1 MRDGRVDVYDSECG
15 VQNTVTIDTTVTEAS
30 AEAAFPVPPR
40 RAQCA
45 FDGPAVKSAFAL
57 LLEKVTKPA
66 AARRKEVMI
75 IKRTISVM
83 VGKGSVN
90 HNSRKFNAKN
100 TDPERTPNNIVYCNE
115 DIHQVYDTLFGA
127 ALEAYNAKQTRSD
140 RVIENYYEKI
150 RSGKQEKPFH
160 EVIFQIGNKDDM
172 NAQSEEGQLAAKI
185 LDQFMKGF
193 QKRNPNLHVF
203 SAHLHMDE
211 ATPHLHIDFVPF
223 ATGSKRGL
231 ETRVSL
237 KQALAAQ
244 GFTGGT
250 RKETEW
256 NQWVQAEKE
265 ELAVV
270 MERHGVEWEQKG
282 THEKHLTVLEYEK
295 KMRAQ
300 EVVELDNLIDQK
312 QATAKSL
319 DQQIEDLSK
328 GEEFIVATIE
338 RFDNAP
344 EWQLPEPSGLMT
356 AKSYMQKLVI
366 PFVNKLKNFARKA
379 LTLYYRAIS
388 DIADRDRTIRS
399 LKSSYWSAKDFADRA
414 KEENQQLRS
423 DLKDYGILRKF
434 LGPSKI
440 DELIQQAKDTEVAK
454 RQRRN
459 YDRER

>member
-1 MRDGRVDVYDSECG
+1 M
-15 VQNTVTIDTTVTEAS
+15 
-30 AEAAFPVPPR
+30 
-40 RAQCA
+40 
-45 FDGPAVKSAFAL
+45 
-57 LLEKVTKPA
+57 
-66 AARRKEVMI
+66 
-75 IKRTISVM
+75 IKRTISAM
-83 VGKGSVN
+83 VGKGSVD
-90 HNSRKFNAKN
+90 HNSREFNAKN
-100 TDPERTPNNIVYCNE
+100 TDPVRTPNNISYCNE
-115 DIHQVYDTLFGA
+115 NIQKVYDTLFGE
-127 ALEAYNAKQTRSD
+127 ALKAYNAKQTRSD
-140 RVIENYYEKI
+140 RVIKNYYEKI
-150 RSGKQEKPFH
+150 RTSKQEKPFH

-172 NAQSEEGQLAAKI
+172 NAQSEDGQLAAKI
-185 LDQFMKGF
+185 LDEFMKKF

-223 ATGSKRGL
+223 TTGSKRGL

-250 RKETEW
+250 RTETEW
-256 NQWVQAEKE
+256 SQWIQSEKE
-265 ELAVV
+265 ELALV
-270 MERHGVEWEQKG
+270 MERYGVEWEQKG

-328 GEEFIVATIE
+328 GEEFIVATID

-379 LTLYYRAIS
+379 LTLYYRAVS
-388 DIADRDRTIRS
+388 DVADRDRTIRS
-399 LKSSYWSAKDFADRA
+399 LRSNYWSAKEFADRA

-434 LGPSKI
+434 LGPSKT

>member
-1 MRDGRVDVYDSECG
+1 M
-15 VQNTVTIDTTVTEAS
+15 
-30 AEAAFPVPPR
+30 
-40 RAQCA
+40 
-45 FDGPAVKSAFAL
+45 
-57 LLEKVTKPA
+57 
-66 AARRKEVMI
+66 
-75 IKRTISVM
+75 IKRTISAM
-83 VGKGSVN
+83 VGKGSVD
-90 HNSRKFNAKN
+90 HNSREFNAKN
-100 TDPERTPNNIVYCNE
+100 TDPVRTPNNISYCNE
-115 DIHQVYDTLFGA
+115 NIQKVYDTLFGE
-127 ALEAYNAKQTRSD
+127 ALKAYNAKQPRSD
-140 RVIENYYEKI
+140 RVIKNYYEKI
-150 RSGKQEKPFH
+150 RTSKQEKPFH

-172 NAQSEEGQLAAKI
+172 NAQSEDGQLAAKI
-185 LDQFMKGF
+185 LDEFMKKF

-223 ATGSKRGL
+223 TTGSKRGL

-250 RKETEW
+250 RTETEW
-256 NQWVQAEKE
+256 NQWIQSEKE
-265 ELAVV
+265 ELALV
-270 MERHGVEWEQKG
+270 MERYGVEWEQKG

-379 LTLYYRAIS
+379 LTLYYRAVS
-388 DIADRDRTIRS
+388 DVADRDRTIRS
-399 LKSSYWSAKDFADRA
+399 LRSNYWSAKEFADRA

-434 LGPSKI
+434 LGPSKT

>member
-1 MRDGRVDVYDSECG
+1 M
-15 VQNTVTIDTTVTEAS
+15 
-30 AEAAFPVPPR
+30 
-40 RAQCA
+40 
-45 FDGPAVKSAFAL
+45 
-57 LLEKVTKPA
+57 
-66 AARRKEVMI
+66 
-75 IKRTISVM
+75 IKRTISAM
-83 VGKGSVN
+83 VGKGSVD
-90 HNSRKFNAKN
+90 HNSREFNAKN
-100 TDPERTPNNIVYCNE
+100 TDPARTPNNISYCNE
-115 DIHQVYDTLFGA
+115 NIQKVYDTLFGK
-127 ALEAYNAKQTRSD
+127 ALKAYNAKQTRSD
-140 RVIENYYEKI
+140 RIIKNYYEKI
-150 RSGKQEKPFH
+150 RTSKQEKPFH

-172 NAQSEEGQLAAKI
+172 NAQSKEGQLAAKI
-185 LDQFMKGF
+185 LDEFMKGF
-193 QKRNPNLHVF
+193 QKRNPNLYVF

-223 ATGSKRGL
+223 TTGSKRGL

-250 RKETEW
+250 RTETEW
-256 NQWVQAEKE
+256 NQWIQAEKE
-265 ELAVV
+265 ELALV

-312 QATAKSL
+312 QTTAKSL

-434 LGPSKI
+434 LGPSKT
-440 DELIQQAKDTEVAK
+440 DALIQQAKDTEVAK

>member
-1 MRDGRVDVYDSECG
+1 M
-15 VQNTVTIDTTVTEAS
+15 
-30 AEAAFPVPPR
+30 
-40 RAQCA
+40 
-45 FDGPAVKSAFAL
+45 
-57 LLEKVTKPA
+57 
-66 AARRKEVMI
+66 
-75 IKRTISVM
+75 IKRTISAM
-83 VGKGSVN
+83 VGKGSVD
-90 HNSRKFNAKN
+90 HNSREFNAKN
-100 TDPERTPNNIVYCNE
+100 TDPVRTPNNISYCNE
-115 DIHQVYDTLFGA
+115 NIQKVYDTLFGE
-127 ALEAYNAKQTRSD
+127 ALKAYNAKQTRSD
-140 RVIENYYEKI
+140 RVIKNYYEKI
-150 RSGKQEKPFH
+150 RTSKQEKPFH

-172 NAQSEEGQLAAKI
+172 NAQSEDGQLAAKI
-185 LDQFMKGF
+185 LDEFMKKF

-223 ATGSKRGL
+223 TTGSKRGL

-250 RKETEW
+250 RTETEW
-256 NQWVQAEKE
+256 SQWIQSEKE
-265 ELAVV
+265 ELALV
-270 MERHGVEWEQKG
+270 MERYGVEWEQKG

-379 LTLYYRAIS
+379 LTLYYRAVS
-388 DIADRDRTIRS
+388 DVADRDRTIRS
-399 LKSSYWSAKDFADRA
+399 LRSNYWSAKEFADRA

-434 LGPSKI
+434 LGSEKT

>member
-1 MRDGRVDVYDSECG
+1 M
-15 VQNTVTIDTTVTEAS
+15 
-30 AEAAFPVPPR
+30 
-40 RAQCA
+40 
-45 FDGPAVKSAFAL
+45 
-57 LLEKVTKPA
+57 
-66 AARRKEVMI
+66 
-75 IKRTISVM
+75 IKRTISAM
-83 VGKGSVN
+83 VGKGSVD
-90 HNSRKFNAKN
+90 HNSREFNAKN
-100 TDPERTPNNIVYCNE
+100 TDPVRTPNNISYCNE
-115 DIHQVYDTLFGA
+115 NIQKVYDTLFGE
-127 ALEAYNAKQTRSD
+127 ALKAYNAKQTRSD
-140 RVIENYYEKI
+140 RVIKNYYEKI
-150 RSGKQEKPFH
+150 RTSKQEKPFH

-172 NAQSEEGQLAAKI
+172 NAQSEDGQLAAKI
-185 LDQFMKGF
+185 LDEFMKKF

-223 ATGSKRGL
+223 TTGSKRGL

-250 RKETEW
+250 RTETEW
-256 NQWVQAEKE
+256 NQWIQSEKE
-265 ELAVV
+265 ELALV
-270 MERHGVEWEQKG
+270 MERYGVEWEQKG

-379 LTLYYRAIS
+379 LTLYYRTVS
-388 DIADRDRTIRS
+388 DVADRDRTIRS
-399 LKSSYWSAKDFADRA
+399 LRSNYWSAKEFADRA

-434 LGPSKI
+434 LGPSKT

>member
-1 MRDGRVDVYDSECG
+1 M
-15 VQNTVTIDTTVTEAS
+15 
-30 AEAAFPVPPR
+30 
-40 RAQCA
+40 
-45 FDGPAVKSAFAL
+45 
-57 LLEKVTKPA
+57 
-66 AARRKEVMI
+66 
-75 IKRTISVM
+75 IKRTISAM
-83 VGKGSVN
+83 VGKGSVD
-90 HNSRKFNAKN
+90 HNSREFNAKN
-100 TDPERTPNNIVYCNE
+100 TDPARTPNNISYCNE
-115 DIHQVYDTLFGA
+115 NIQKVYDTLFGK
-127 ALEAYNAKQTRSD
+127 ALKAYNAKQTRSD
-140 RVIENYYEKI
+140 RIIKNYYEKI
-150 RSGKQEKPFH
+150 RTSKQEKPFH

-185 LDQFMKGF
+185 LDEFMKGF
-193 QKRNPNLHVF
+193 QKRNPNLYVF

-223 ATGSKRGL
+223 TTGSKRGL

-250 RKETEW
+250 RTETEW
-256 NQWVQAEKE
+256 NQWIQSEKDE
-265 ELAVV
+265 MALVK
-270 MERHGVEWEQKG
+270 ERHGVEWEQKG

-295 KMRAQ
+295 KMRTQ
-300 EVVELDNLIDQK
+300 EVAELEKLIDQK
-312 QATAKSL
+312 QTTAKSL

-399 LKSSYWSAKDFADRA
+399 LRSNYWSAKEFADWA
-414 KEENQQLRS
+414 QEENQKLRS

-434 LGPSKI
+434 LGPAKT
-440 DELIQQAKDTEVAK
+440 DELIQQAKDTELAK

>member
-1 MRDGRVDVYDSECG
+1 M
-15 VQNTVTIDTTVTEAS
+15 
-30 AEAAFPVPPR
+30 
-40 RAQCA
+40 
-45 FDGPAVKSAFAL
+45 
-57 LLEKVTKPA
+57 
-66 AARRKEVMI
+66 
-75 IKRTISVM
+75 IKRTISAM
-83 VGKGSVN
+83 VGKGSVD
-90 HNSRKFNAKN
+90 HNSREFNAKN
-100 TDPERTPNNIVYCNE
+100 TDPARTPNNISYCNE
-115 DIHQVYDTLFGA
+115 NIQKVYDTLFGE
-127 ALEAYNAKQTRSD
+127 ALKAYNAKQTRSD
-140 RVIENYYEKI
+140 RVIKNYYEKI
-150 RSGKQEKPFH
+150 RTSKQEKPFH
-160 EVIFQIGNKDDM
+160 EVIFQIGNRDDM
-172 NAQSEEGQLAAKI
+172 NAQSEEGQLAARI
-185 LDQFMKGF
+185 LDEFMNGF

-223 ATGSKRGL
+223 TTGSKRGL

-250 RKETEW
+250 RTETEW
-256 NQWVQAEKE
+256 NQWIQSEKE
-265 ELAVV
+265 ELALV
-270 MERHGVEWEQKG
+270 MERYGVEWEQKG

-295 KMRAQ
+295 KMRAR

-312 QATAKSL
+312 QATAKAL

-379 LTLYYRAIS
+379 LTLYYRAVS

-399 LKSSYWSAKDFADRA
+399 LRSSYWSAKDFADRT

-434 LGPSKI
+434 LGPSKT

>member
-1 MRDGRVDVYDSECG
+1 
-15 VQNTVTIDTTVTEAS
+15 
-30 AEAAFPVPPR
+30 
-40 RAQCA
+40 
-45 FDGPAVKSAFAL
+45 
-57 LLEKVTKPA
+57 
-66 AARRKEVMI
+66 
-75 IKRTISVM
+75 M
-83 VGKGSVN
+83 VGKGSVD
-90 HNSRKFNAKN
+90 HNSREFNAKN
-100 TDPERTPNNIVYCNE
+100 TDPARTPNNISYCNE
-115 DIHQVYDTLFGA
+115 NIQKVYDTLFGE
-127 ALEAYNAKQTRSD
+127 ALKAYNAKQTRSD
-140 RVIENYYEKI
+140 RIIKNYYEKI
-150 RSGKQEKPFH
+150 RTSKQEKPFH
-160 EVIFQIGNKDDM
+160 EVIFQIGNRDDM
-172 NAQSEEGQLAAKI
+172 NAQSEEGQLAARI
-185 LDQFMKGF
+185 LDEFMNGF

-223 ATGSKRGL
+223 TTGSKRGL

-250 RKETEW
+250 RTETEW
-256 NQWVQAEKE
+256 NQWIQSEKE
-265 ELAVV
+265 ELALV
-270 MERHGVEWEQKG
+270 MERYGVEWEQKG

-312 QATAKSL
+312 QATAKAL

-379 LTLYYRAIS
+379 LTLYYRAVS

-399 LKSSYWSAKDFADRA
+399 LRSSYWSAKDFADRT

-434 LGPSKI
+434 LGPSKT

>member
-1 MRDGRVDVYDSECG
+1 
-15 VQNTVTIDTTVTEAS
+15 
-30 AEAAFPVPPR
+30 
-40 RAQCA
+40 
-45 FDGPAVKSAFAL
+45 
-57 LLEKVTKPA
+57 
-66 AARRKEVMI
+66 
-75 IKRTISVM
+75 M
-83 VGKGSVN
+83 VGKGSVD
-90 HNSRKFNAKN
+90 HNSREFNAKN
-100 TDPERTPNNIVYCNE
+100 TDPARTPNNISYCNE
-115 DIHQVYDTLFGA
+115 NIQKVYDTLFGE
-127 ALEAYNAKQTRSD
+127 ALKAYNDKQTRSD
-140 RVIENYYEKI
+140 RIIKNYYEKI
-150 RSGKQEKPFH
+150 RTSKQEKPFH

-185 LDQFMKGF
+185 LDEFMKGF

-223 ATGSKRGL
+223 TTGSKRGL

-250 RKETEW
+250 RTETEW
-256 NQWVQAEKE
+256 NQWIQSEKE
-265 ELAVV
+265 ELALV

-282 THEKHLTVLEYEK
+282 THEKHLSVLEYEK
-295 KMRAQ
+295 KMRTQ
-300 EVVELDNLIDQK
+300 EVAELDNLIDQK

-319 DQQIEDLSK
+319 DQQIKDLSK

-379 LTLYYRAIS
+379 LTLYYRAVS
-388 DIADRDRTIRS
+388 DVADRDRTIRS
-399 LKSSYWSAKDFADRA
+399 LKGSYWGVKDFADRT

-434 LGPSKI
+434 LGSAKT
-440 DELIQQAKDTEVAK
+440 DELIQLAKDAEVAK
-454 RQRRN
+454 RQRRS
-459 YDRER
+459 YDRGR

>member
-1 MRDGRVDVYDSECG
+1 
-15 VQNTVTIDTTVTEAS
+15 
-30 AEAAFPVPPR
+30 
-40 RAQCA
+40 
-45 FDGPAVKSAFAL
+45 
-57 LLEKVTKPA
+57 
-66 AARRKEVMI
+66 
-75 IKRTISVM
+75 
-83 VGKGSVN
+83 
-90 HNSRKFNAKN
+90 
-100 TDPERTPNNIVYCNE
+100 
-115 DIHQVYDTLFGA
+115 
-127 ALEAYNAKQTRSD
+127 
-140 RVIENYYEKI
+140 
-150 RSGKQEKPFH
+150 
-160 EVIFQIGNKDDM
+160 
-172 NAQSEEGQLAAKI
+172 
-185 LDQFMKGF
+185 
-193 QKRNPNLHVF
+193 
-203 SAHLHMDE
+203 MDE
-211 ATPHLHIDFVPF
+211 STPHLHIDFVPF
-223 ATGSKRGL
+223 TTGSKRGL

-237 KQALAAQ
+237 KQSLAAQ

-250 RKETEW
+250 RTETEW
-256 NQWVQAEKE
+256 NQWIQSEKE
-265 ELAVV
+265 ELALV
-270 MERHGVEWEQKG
+270 MERYGVEWEQKG

-312 QATAKSL
+312 QTTAKSL

-379 LTLYYRAIS
+379 LTLYYRAVS

-399 LKSSYWSAKDFADRA
+399 LRSNYWSAKEFAYWA
-414 KEENQQLRS
+414 QEENQKLRS
-423 DLKDYGILRKF
+423 DLKNYGILRKF
-434 LGPSKI
+434 LGPAKT

>member
-1 MRDGRVDVYDSECG
+1 MV
-15 VQNTVTIDTTVTEAS
+15 I
-30 AEAAFPVPPR
+30 
-40 RAQCA
+40 
-45 FDGPAVKSAFAL
+45 L
-57 LLEKVTKPA
+57 
-66 AARRKEVMI
+66 
-75 IKRTISVM
+75 IKRTISAM
-83 VGKGSVN
+83 VGKGAVD
-90 HNSRKFNAKN
+90 HNSREFNAKN
-100 TDPERTPNNIVYCNE
+100 TDPARTPNNISYCNE
-115 DIHQVYDTLFGA
+115 NIQKVYDTLFGE
-127 ALEAYNAKQTRSD
+127 ALKAYNAKQARSD
-140 RVIENYYEKI
+140 RIIKNYYEKI
-150 RSGKQEKPFH
+150 RTSKQEKPFH

-172 NAQSEEGQLAAKI
+172 NAQSEDGQLAAKI
-185 LDQFMKGF
+185 LDEFMKKF

-211 ATPHLHIDFVPF
+211 STPHLHIDFVPF
-223 ATGSKRGL
+223 TTGSKRGL

-237 KQALAAQ
+237 KQSLAAQ

-250 RKETEW
+250 RTETEW
-256 NQWVQAEKE
+256 NQWIQSEKE
-265 ELAVV
+265 ELALV
-270 MERHGVEWEQKG
+270 MERYGVEWEQKG

-312 QATAKSL
+312 QTTAKSL

-379 LTLYYRAIS
+379 LTLYYRAVS

-399 LKSSYWSAKDFADRA
+399 LRSNYWSAKEFAYWA
-414 KEENQQLRS
+414 QEENQKLRS
-423 DLKDYGILRKF
+423 DLKNYGILRKF
-434 LGPSKI
+434 LGPAKT

>member
-1 MRDGRVDVYDSECG
+1 M
-15 VQNTVTIDTTVTEAS
+15 
-30 AEAAFPVPPR
+30 
-40 RAQCA
+40 
-45 FDGPAVKSAFAL
+45 
-57 LLEKVTKPA
+57 
-66 AARRKEVMI
+66 
-75 IKRTISVM
+75 IKRTISAM
-83 VGKGSVN
+83 VGKGSVD
-90 HNSRKFNAKN
+90 HNSREFNAKN
-100 TDPERTPNNIVYCNE
+100 TDPARTPNNISYCNE
-115 DIHQVYDTLFGA
+115 NIQKVYDTLFGG
-127 ALEAYNAKQTRSD
+127 ALKAYNAKQTRSD
-140 RVIENYYEKI
+140 RVIKNYYEKI
-150 RSGKQEKPFH
+150 RTSKQEKPFH
-160 EVIFQIGNKDDM
+160 EVIFQIGNRDDM
-172 NAQSEEGQLAAKI
+172 NAQSEEGQLAARI
-185 LDQFMKGF
+185 LDEFMNGF

-223 ATGSKRGL
+223 TTGSKRGL

-250 RKETEW
+250 RTETES
-256 NQWVQAEKE
+256 NQWIQSEKE
-265 ELAVV
+265 ELALV

-423 DLKDYGILRKF
+423 DLKGYGILRKF
-434 LGPSKI
+434 LGPSKT

>member
-1 MRDGRVDVYDSECG
+1 M
-15 VQNTVTIDTTVTEAS
+15 
-30 AEAAFPVPPR
+30 
-40 RAQCA
+40 
-45 FDGPAVKSAFAL
+45 
-57 LLEKVTKPA
+57 
-66 AARRKEVMI
+66 
-75 IKRTISVM
+75 IKRTISAM
-83 VGKGSVN
+83 VGKGSVD
-90 HNSRKFNAKN
+90 HNSREFNAKN
-100 TDPERTPNNIVYCNE
+100 TDPARTPNNISYCNE
-115 DIHQVYDTLFGA
+115 NIQKVCDTLFGE
-127 ALEAYNAKQTRSD
+127 ALKAYNAKQTRSD
-140 RVIENYYEKI
+140 RVIKNYYEKI
-150 RSGKQEKPFH
+150 RTSKQEKPFH

-185 LDQFMKGF
+185 LDEFMNGF

-223 ATGSKRGL
+223 TTGSKRGL
-231 ETRVSL
+231 ATRVSL

-250 RKETEW
+250 RTETEW
-256 NQWVQAEKE
+256 NQWIQSEKE
-265 ELAVV
+265 ELALV

-295 KMRAQ
+295 KMRTQ
-300 EVVELDNLIDQK
+300 EVTELEKLIDQK
-312 QATAKSL
+312 QTTAKSL
-319 DQQIEDLSK
+319 DQQIEDLCK

-379 LTLYYRAIS
+379 LTLYYRAVS

-399 LKSSYWSAKDFADRA
+399 LRSNYWSAKEFADWA
-414 KEENQQLRS
+414 QEENQKLRS
-423 DLKDYGILRKF
+423 DLKNYGILRKF
-434 LGPSKI
+434 LGPAKT
-440 DELIQQAKDTEVAK
+440 DELIQQAKDTELAK

>member
-1 MRDGRVDVYDSECG
+1 
-15 VQNTVTIDTTVTEAS
+15 
-30 AEAAFPVPPR
+30 
-40 RAQCA
+40 
-45 FDGPAVKSAFAL
+45 
-57 LLEKVTKPA
+57 
-66 AARRKEVMI
+66 
-75 IKRTISVM
+75 M
-83 VGKGSVN
+83 VGKGSVD
-90 HNSRKFNAKN
+90 HNSREFNAKN
-100 TDPERTPNNIVYCNE
+100 TDPARTPNNISYCNE
-115 DIHQVYDTLFGA
+115 NIQKVYDTLFGE
-127 ALEAYNAKQTRSD
+127 ALKAYNAKQTRSD
-140 RVIENYYEKI
+140 RIIKNYYEKI
-150 RSGKQEKPFH
+150 RTSKQEKPFH
-160 EVIFQIGNKDDM
+160 EVIFQIGNRDDM
-172 NAQSEEGQLAAKI
+172 NAQSEEGQLAARI
-185 LDQFMKGF
+185 LDEFMNGF

-223 ATGSKRGL
+223 TTGSKRGL

-250 RKETEW
+250 RTETEW
-256 NQWVQAEKE
+256 NQWIQSEKE
-265 ELAVV
+265 ELALV
-270 MERHGVEWEQKG
+270 MERYGVEWEQKG

-379 LTLYYRAIS
+379 LTLYYRAVS
-388 DIADRDRTIRS
+388 DVADRDRTIRS
-399 LKSSYWSAKDFADRA
+399 LRGSYWGVKDFADRT

-434 LGPSKI
+434 LGPAKT
-440 DELIQQAKDTEVAK
+440 DELIQQAKDAEVVK
-454 RQRRN
+454 RQRRS
-459 YDRER
+459 YDRGR

>member
-1 MRDGRVDVYDSECG
+1 M
-15 VQNTVTIDTTVTEAS
+15 
-30 AEAAFPVPPR
+30 
-40 RAQCA
+40 
-45 FDGPAVKSAFAL
+45 
-57 LLEKVTKPA
+57 
-66 AARRKEVMI
+66 
-75 IKRTISVM
+75 IKRTISAM
-83 VGKGSVN
+83 VGKGSVD
-90 HNSRKFNAKN
+90 HNSREFNAKN
-100 TDPERTPNNIVYCNE
+100 TDPARTPNNISYCNE
-115 DIHQVYDTLFGA
+115 NIQKVYDTLFGE
-127 ALEAYNAKQTRSD
+127 ALKAYNAKQTRSD
-140 RVIENYYEKI
+140 RVIKNYYEKI
-150 RSGKQEKPFH
+150 RTSKQEKPFH
-160 EVIFQIGNKDDM
+160 EVIFQIGNRDDM
-172 NAQSEEGQLAAKI
+172 NAQSEEGQLAARI
-185 LDQFMKGF
+185 LDEFMNGF

-223 ATGSKRGL
+223 TTGSKRGL

-250 RKETEW
+250 RTETEW
-256 NQWVQAEKE
+256 NQWIQSEKE
-265 ELAVV
+265 ELALV

-295 KMRAQ
+295 KMRTQ
-300 EVVELDNLIDQK
+300 EVAELEKLIDQK
-312 QATAKSL
+312 QTTAKSL

-379 LTLYYRAIS
+379 LTLYYRAVS

-399 LKSSYWSAKDFADRA
+399 LRSNYWSAKEFADWA
-414 KEENQQLRS
+414 QEENQKLRS
-423 DLKDYGILRKF
+423 DLKNYGILRKF
-434 LGPSKI
+434 LGPAKT

>member
-1 MRDGRVDVYDSECG
+1 
-15 VQNTVTIDTTVTEAS
+15 
-30 AEAAFPVPPR
+30 
-40 RAQCA
+40 
-45 FDGPAVKSAFAL
+45 
-57 LLEKVTKPA
+57 
-66 AARRKEVMI
+66 
-75 IKRTISVM
+75 M
-83 VGKGSVN
+83 VGKGSVD
-90 HNSRKFNAKN
+90 HNSREFNAKN
-100 TDPERTPNNIVYCNE
+100 TDPARTPNNISYCNE
-115 DIHQVYDTLFGA
+115 NIQKVYDTLFGK
-127 ALEAYNAKQTRSD
+127 ALKAYNAKQTRSD
-140 RVIENYYEKI
+140 RIIKNYYEKI
-150 RSGKQEKPFH
+150 RTSKQEKPFH

-172 NAQSEEGQLAAKI
+172 NAQSKEGQLAAKI
-185 LDQFMKGF
+185 LDEFMKGF
-193 QKRNPNLHVF
+193 QKRNPNLYVF

-223 ATGSKRGL
+223 TTGSKRGL

-250 RKETEW
+250 RTETEW
-256 NQWVQAEKE
+256 NQWIQAEKE
-265 ELAVV
+265 ELALV

-312 QATAKSL
+312 QTTAKSL

-434 LGPSKI
+434 LGPSKT
-440 DELIQQAKDTEVAK
+440 DALIQQAKDTEVAK

>member
-1 MRDGRVDVYDSECG
+1 M
-15 VQNTVTIDTTVTEAS
+15 
-30 AEAAFPVPPR
+30 
-40 RAQCA
+40 
-45 FDGPAVKSAFAL
+45 
-57 LLEKVTKPA
+57 
-66 AARRKEVMI
+66 
-75 IKRTISVM
+75 IKRTISAM
-83 VGKGSVN
+83 VGKGSVD
-90 HNSRKFNAKN
+90 HNSREFNAKN
-100 TDPERTPNNIVYCNE
+100 TDPARTPNNISYCNE
-115 DIHQVYDTLFGA
+115 NIQKVYDTLFGE
-127 ALEAYNAKQTRSD
+127 ALKAYNAKQTRSD
-140 RVIENYYEKI
+140 RVIKNYYEKI
-150 RSGKQEKPFH
+150 RTSKQEKPFH
-160 EVIFQIGNKDDM
+160 EVIFQIGNRDDM
-172 NAQSEEGQLAAKI
+172 NAQSEEGQLAARI
-185 LDQFMKGF
+185 LDEFMNGF

-223 ATGSKRGL
+223 TTGSKRGL

-250 RKETEW
+250 RTETEW
-256 NQWVQAEKE
+256 NQWIQAEKE
-265 ELAVV
+265 ELALV

-379 LTLYYRAIS
+379 LTLYYRAVS

-399 LKSSYWSAKDFADRA
+399 LRSNYWSAKEFADWA
-414 KEENQQLRS
+414 QEENQKLRS
-423 DLKDYGILRKF
+423 DLKNYGILRKF
-434 LGPSKI
+434 LGPAKT
-440 DELIQQAKDTEVAK
+440 DELIQQAKDTELAK

>member
-1 MRDGRVDVYDSECG
+1 M
-15 VQNTVTIDTTVTEAS
+15 
-30 AEAAFPVPPR
+30 
-40 RAQCA
+40 
-45 FDGPAVKSAFAL
+45 
-57 LLEKVTKPA
+57 
-66 AARRKEVMI
+66 
-75 IKRTISVM
+75 IKRTISAM
-83 VGKGSVN
+83 VGKGSVD
-90 HNSRKFNAKN
+90 HNSREFNAKN
-100 TDPERTPNNIVYCNE
+100 TDPVRTPNNISYCNE
-115 DIHQVYDTLFGA
+115 NIQKVYDTLFGE
-127 ALEAYNAKQTRSD
+127 ALKAYNAKQTRSD
-140 RVIENYYEKI
+140 RVIKNYYEKI
-150 RSGKQEKPFH
+150 RTSKQEKPFH

-172 NAQSEEGQLAAKI
+172 NAQSEDGQLAAKI
-185 LDQFMKGF
+185 LDEFMKKF

-223 ATGSKRGL
+223 TTGSKRGL

-250 RKETEW
+250 RTETEW
-256 NQWVQAEKE
+256 SQWIQSEKE
-265 ELAVV
+265 ELALV
-270 MERHGVEWEQKG
+270 MERYGVEWEQKG

-379 LTLYYRAIS
+379 LTLYYRAVS
-388 DIADRDRTIRS
+388 DVADRDRTIRS
-399 LKSSYWSAKDFADRA
+399 LRSNYWSSKEFADRA

-434 LGPSKI
+434 LGPSKT

>member
-1 MRDGRVDVYDSECG
+1 M
-15 VQNTVTIDTTVTEAS
+15 
-30 AEAAFPVPPR
+30 
-40 RAQCA
+40 
-45 FDGPAVKSAFAL
+45 
-57 LLEKVTKPA
+57 
-66 AARRKEVMI
+66 
-75 IKRTISVM
+75 IKRTISAM
-83 VGKGSVN
+83 VGKGSVD
-90 HNSRKFNAKN
+90 HNSREFNAKN
-100 TDPERTPNNIVYCNE
+100 TDPARTPNNISYCNE
-115 DIHQVYDTLFGA
+115 NIQKVYDTLFGE
-127 ALEAYNAKQTRSD
+127 ALKAYNAKQTRSD
-140 RVIENYYEKI
+140 RVIKNYYEKI
-150 RSGKQEKPFH
+150 RTSKQEKPFH

-185 LDQFMKGF
+185 LDEFMKGF
-193 QKRNPNLHVF
+193 QKRNPNLYVF

-223 ATGSKRGL
+223 TTGSKRGL

-250 RKETEW
+250 RTETEW
-256 NQWVQAEKE
+256 NQWIQAEKE
-265 ELAVV
+265 ELALV

-379 LTLYYRAIS
+379 LTLYYRAVS

-399 LKSSYWSAKDFADRA
+399 LRGSYWGVKDFADRT

-434 LGPSKI
+434 LGPEKT
-440 DELIQQAKDTEVAK
+440 DELIQQAKDAEVVK
-454 RQRRN
+454 HQRRS
-459 YDRER
+459 YDRGR